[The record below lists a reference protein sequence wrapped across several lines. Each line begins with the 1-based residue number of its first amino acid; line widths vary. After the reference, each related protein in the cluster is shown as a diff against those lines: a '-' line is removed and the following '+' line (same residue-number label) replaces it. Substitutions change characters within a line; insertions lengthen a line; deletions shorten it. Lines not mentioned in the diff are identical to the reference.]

1 MIGNAVKRFHEKV
14 CITNPKKSFASRLFP
29 YDLSKR
35 PYTMSHLPSSTSLG
49 SAASDG
55 GMHIHAGSTNRF
67 IEMATILF
75 HIPAA
80 SNVVLRVYDQS
91 GQTVHQRDEQFEPGD
106 NHFLLHRSDLPESGL
121 YLYRVETAFGAGI
134 RKIMLY

>member
-1 MIGNAVKRFHEKV
+1 M
-14 CITNPKKSFASRLFP
+14 KKFASLIQKKGLAGRLFP
-29 YDLSKR
+29 YDSCKR
-35 PYTMSHLPSSTSLG
+35 TSTMSHLPSTSSLG

-121 YLYRVETAFGAGI
+121 YLYRLETAFGAGI